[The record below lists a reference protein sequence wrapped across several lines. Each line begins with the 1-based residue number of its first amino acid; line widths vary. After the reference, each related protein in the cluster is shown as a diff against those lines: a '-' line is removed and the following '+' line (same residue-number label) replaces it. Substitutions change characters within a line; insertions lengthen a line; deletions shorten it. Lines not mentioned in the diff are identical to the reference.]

1 MAGRSFR
8 QRPVD
13 IHKQLDIVR
22 DETLLD
28 SAEGLPIKEIVQNQ
42 IVMDTKK
49 ESVRQIL
56 LYTYCTLAPGQC
68 WRCLRRQ

>member
-1 MAGRSFR
+1 MTGRSFR

-28 SAEGLPIKEIVQNQ
+28 SAEGLPIKEIVQNH
-42 IVMDTKK
+42 IVADVKK
-49 ESVRQIL
+49 EPVRTISPSFE
-56 LYTYCTLAPGQC
+56 LYACFTPV
-68 WRCLRRQ
+68 WRR